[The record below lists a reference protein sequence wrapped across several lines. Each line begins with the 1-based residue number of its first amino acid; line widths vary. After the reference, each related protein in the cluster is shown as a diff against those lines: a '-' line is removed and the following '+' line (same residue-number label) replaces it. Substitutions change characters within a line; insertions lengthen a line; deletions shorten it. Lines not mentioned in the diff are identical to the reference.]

1 MRFYDDDDGES
12 FGKSSNLNAL
22 KNASSTH
29 RAVSRERERVMDD
42 VDDAS
47 GKAGGRKE
55 LALASHIK
63 EEEDALHKR
72 RADAEKLEKKLKLIN
87 ENVTYESKNVMGS
100 VAGAGSGAFHEYR
113 HGRRREMERLER
125 MDEEEEEERIQSE
138 FEERKRKREEKEE
151 LEAKKKREKR
161 MKKKMKKKEKRGP
174 QGGQGGKDAEEEEK
188 DDDRGGGNDDD
199 GDAGLD

>member
-1 MRFYDDDDGES
+1 MVDDDDT
-12 FGKSSNLNAL
+12 GK
-22 KNASSTH
+22 
-29 RAVSRERERVMDD
+29 D
-42 VDDAS
+42 
-47 GKAGGRKE
+47 GGRE
-55 LALASHIK
+55 LALASCIK
-63 EEEDALHKR
+63 EEEEDALHKR

-87 ENVTYESKNVMGS
+87 ENVTYESKSVMGS

-161 MKKKMKKKEKRGP
+161 MKKKMKKKEKRG
-174 QGGQGGKDAEEEEK
+174 QGGQGGKDAEEEK
-188 DDDRGGGNDDD
+188 DDDRGGGGNDDD
-199 GDAGLD
+199 DDAGLD

>member
-1 MRFYDDDDGES
+1 MVDDDDET
-12 FGKSSNLNAL
+12 GK
-22 KNASSTH
+22 
-29 RAVSRERERVMDD
+29 
-42 VDDAS
+42 
-47 GKAGGRKE
+47 GGGRE
-55 LALASHIK
+55 LALASYVK
-63 EEEDALHKR
+63 EEDALQKR

-174 QGGQGGKDAEEEEK
+174 QGGQGGKDVEEEK